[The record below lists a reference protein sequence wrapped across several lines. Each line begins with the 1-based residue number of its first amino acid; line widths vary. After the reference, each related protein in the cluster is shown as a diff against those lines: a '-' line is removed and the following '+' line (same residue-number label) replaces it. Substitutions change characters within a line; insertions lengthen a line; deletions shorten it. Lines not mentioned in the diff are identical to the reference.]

1 MHDLTEK
8 NDFLTHQLQDRA
20 FSFNII
26 EACDKLTA
34 FYTGLPSWVMFLHV
48 FMYNMAF
55 VPNGRSLI
63 LMDELFVTLVKLK
76 AETMH
81 NDLAYC
87 SEVLCLAFSI
97 SG

>member
-1 MHDLTEK
+1 MKEQGTQTETSVEEKVHDLTEK

-63 LMDELFVTLVKLK
+63 FDGRAICNTGQAK
-76 AETMH
+76 
-81 NDLAYC
+81 
-87 SEVLCLAFSI
+87 
-97 SG
+97 G